1 MLKKIIKRINFRKK
15 SVELNLTSDEQI
27 RDKIISAAMKAAEEA
42 VYAAGNPTE
51 KMNWNCKWSR

>member
-51 KMNWNCKWSR
+51 KMN